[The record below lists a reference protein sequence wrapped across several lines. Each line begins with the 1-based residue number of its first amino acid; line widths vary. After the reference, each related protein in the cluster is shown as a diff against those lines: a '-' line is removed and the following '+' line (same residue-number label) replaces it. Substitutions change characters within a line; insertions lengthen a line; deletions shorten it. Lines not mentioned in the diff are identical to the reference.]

1 MEMGAYRMNR
11 IAILSDH
18 PLIRFTLRFTFRYS
32 CARVASILQ
41 KERNVIWDFRVGVVR
56 LKGSCKT
63 FA

>member
-1 MEMGAYRMNR
+1 MNR

-18 PLIRFTLRFTFRYS
+18 PLTRLTLRSTFRYS

-41 KERNVIWDFRVGVVR
+41 KERNVIWDFRVGMVR